1 MQLDGFRSTKLVFNK
16 VDVLRETDTWKLISG
31 GKTVEFDSEE
41 HMKDFL
47 TQTLTLGAETMSET
61 KENRKKLIE
70 EAVQKVNRINS
81 GNAFVSDF
89 EAARIIKRLII
100 EVRLLEIE
108 LEKEKK
114 LSKLRNKLNQR
125 KK

>member
-1 MQLDGFRSTKLVFNK
+1 
-16 VDVLRETDTWKLISG
+16 
-31 GKTVEFDSEE
+31 
-41 HMKDFL
+41 
-47 TQTLTLGAETMSET
+47 MSET

-114 LSKLRNKLNQR
+114 LSQLRNKLNQR